1 MNIQTID
8 IAELEGLDDIALVVN
23 GTKVATVD
31 PDFEEDGSVSNMDNL
46 AHALADVVGIPIRY
60 VRINQNMEQFQAE
73 EGIDDSWTWDKII
86 SAVWVTGKDHSPEFL
101 RAQPGVTFIRT
112 DGLSTILD
120 PIELCHHNGVRLVQA
135 QEPEIAGMWDW
146 ISGDGNN
153 ACDTG
158 FSSQIEAARDAVK
171 VLGLD

>member
-46 AHALADVVGIPIRY
+46 AHALADVVGVRIRY
-60 VRINQNMEQFQAE
+60 VRINQNMEQFQADGDV
-73 EGIDDSWTWDKII
+73 EGSWTWNKII

-120 PIELCHHNGVRLVQA
+120 PIELCHHNGVSLVQV

-146 ISGDGNN
+146 ISGDGKN
-153 ACDTG
+153 ACDMS
-158 FSSQIEAARDAVK
+158 FSSMIEAARDAVK